1 MSYIL
6 YNIYLMVFKCYFFN
20 YLNKSKMLFKMKKTM
35 LIMKIKEKTKIR
47 NQGKI
52 SLITTIPKT
61 YVKALNIIQGDKLEW
76 TLNTE
81 TENIELKI
89 IKK

>member
-20 YLNKSKMLFKMKKTM
+20 YLNKSKMLFKMKNTM

>member
-1 MSYIL
+1 M
-6 YNIYLMVFKCYFFN
+6 NIN
-20 YLNKSKMLFKMKKTM
+20 
-35 LIMKIKEKTKIR
+35 EETKVR

-61 YVKALNIIQGDKLEW
+61 YVKALNITSGDTIKW

-81 TENIELKI
+81 KETIEIKLIKNNLKVQ
-89 IKK
+89 